1 MSTVTTRS
9 PAETRALGTR
19 LAAVLEPGDVILLV
33 GDLGAGKTEL
43 AKGIAV
49 GLGVEEAVVS
59 PTFTLA
65 REYEG
70 RLPLVHADAY
80 RLEHGRDV
88 ADLDVQERDDAVTL
102 IEWGNA
108 VTGVLGIDEYL
119 EVRLSSVGDDEREI
133 TPVPCGPSWQARIG
147 ALGL

>member
-9 PAETRALGTR
+9 PAETRALGAR
-19 LAAVLEPGDVILLV
+19 LATSLEPGDVILLL

-43 AKGIAV
+43 AKGIAH
-49 GLGVEEAVVS
+49 GLGVQETVVS

-70 RLPLVHADAY
+70 RLTLVHADAY
-80 RLEHGRDV
+80 RLEHGREV
-88 ADLDVQERDDAVTL
+88 LDLDVQERDDAVTL
-102 IEWGNA
+102 IEWGNV
-108 VTGVLGIDEYL
+108 VTDVLAIDEYL
-119 EVRLSSVGDDEREI
+119 EVWLKSVGEDEREI
-133 TPVPCGPSWQARIG
+133 TPVPCGQSWQARVG